1 MINTI
6 KNAQDVY
13 VDKLTSTLL
22 FLFELRINGCEKMVY
37 IDEETE
43 KENMLMDIPLT
54 DELKKKNPQ
63 LYERIKKLKYGDE

>member
-1 MINTI
+1 
-6 KNAQDVY
+6 
-13 VDKLTSTLL
+13 
-22 FLFELRINGCEKMVY
+22 MVY